1 MSGQNPVQVPRGNQ
15 GDYVT
20 VYDEWLMSPLAQNDH
35 LYAQSPF
42 NENNGVFIGY
52 GLLTIST
59 TPLSIYSTNWCGFQ
73 TCPQQ
78 WDWGMQ
84 KMWIA
89 GFGPYDGSPWNYS
102 PTSLWGWDMRN
113 GNYSQFTQM
122 RDSDSNKYLGD
133 WDWPAPDPRW
143 DTTYNDQVLMTYGDP
158 GYQSHIYF
166 VSKEASQS
174 GSPKIG
180 QVVHEITGPTGTQ
193 SHASNGLWWNK
204 PSD

>member
-1 MSGQNPVQVPRGNQ
+1 MISPDGSFLNHFHTRMSGQNPVQVPRGNQ

-102 PTSLWGWDMRN
+102 PTWKFLESFEHSHVRTK
-113 GNYSQFTQM
+113 SCP
-122 RDSDSNKYLGD
+122 S
-133 WDWPAPDPRW
+133 PARE
-143 DTTYNDQVLMTYGDP
+143 
-158 GYQSHIYF
+158 SR
-166 VSKEASQS
+166 
-174 GSPKIG
+174 
-180 QVVHEITGPTGTQ
+180 
-193 SHASNGLWWNK
+193 GLCYRV
-204 PSD
+204 